1 MTHPCHA
8 MTHTESDI
16 ASNAAAA
23 ADHARKAR
31 LKRAEYMLLISSK
44 FPKDDNMLLGDFGL
58 KQVLICHR
66 ELAAADGDLGLLCGI
81 IARYKRVQPH
91 VISHL
96 LLEKRYTYTPYPF
109 VNRNIRIALSTGSTL
124 A

>member
-1 MTHPCHA
+1 
-8 MTHTESDI
+8 MTHTEGAIDSMSPTASD
-16 ASNAAAA
+16 
-23 ADHARKAR
+23 HTKRAR
-31 LKRAEYMLLISSK
+31 LKRAEYMLLVSGKYSK
-44 FPKDDNMLLGDFGL
+44 ENSLLHGRFGL

-81 IARYKRVQPH
+81 IARYKRDQPH